1 MTVRIRPAGARVA
14 SSDSGLGEMRIKGKI
29 LSVVAGLGAV
39 ALALAG
45 VGLYSLTTFNGA
57 YQASE
62 QAFIRA
68 GYSERLNR
76 LVTAVVMDARGI
88 YAAEKSA
95 DAKKF
100 GEGVMASLDQI
111 DDLLKT
117 WDPIVPADDR
127 AMFDAVK
134 RDAGTFRTFRSETV
148 RLAAEVSPQAANEQG
163 NNEQNRSNRKAFQT
177 SIDALKAAG
186 LEDQQEATARAK
198 AVYDEAFMLLGL
210 VTLIGVGG
218 ALVAAAIFAQRKIAS
233 PLTQV
238 SGAIEA
244 LARGERVSIPQ
255 TAARDEIGEIW
266 RGMSVFAKAMEETEH
281 MRAAEADAEKSRV
294 AARRAEM
301 AQVASRFE
309 NAVGAMV
316 TDLASSARGMDSAAG
331 DLAASAQQART
342 QSESVVNAAAET
354 AANVQA
360 VAAATEELS
369 ATAREVGSQ
378 AIAATDVAAAAVEN
392 VRKARQRVEELDRGS
407 QKIGEFV
414 RLIQEIAGQTNLL
427 ALNATIEA
435 ARAGESGRGFAV
447 VASEVKSL
455 ADQTARATEEITAQM
470 GAIQSAS
477 SDTVHA
483 IQDIDRVIAR
493 VHEIAVSVSA
503 AVEEQHAA
511 TSEIARNVSQAAQGT
526 QRVTD
531 EMAQMQQAANGAGA
545 GAAQMRSS
553 AGELADRAGM
563 LGRQVDGFLRDVR
576 AS

>member
-1 MTVRIRPAGARVA
+1 
-14 SSDSGLGEMRIKGKI
+14 MRIKGKI
-29 LSVVAGLGAV
+29 LAVVGGLGAV

-45 VGLYSLTTFNGA
+45 VGLYSLATFNDA
-57 YQASE
+57 YRASE
-62 QAFIRA
+62 QAFVRA

-88 YAAEKSA
+88 YAAHTSA

-100 GEGVMASLDQI
+100 GDGVLASLNEI
-111 DDLLKT
+111 DALLAA
-117 WDPIVPADDR
+117 WDPIVPAEDR
-127 AMFDAVK
+127 AKFEAVK
-134 RDAGTFRTFRSETV
+134 RDSASFRAFRTETA
-148 RLAAEVSPQAANEQG
+148 RLGAEVSPQAANEQG
-163 NNEQNRSNRKAFQT
+163 NNEPNRANRKAFQA
-177 SIDALKAAG
+177 SIDALKEDG
-186 LEDQQEATARAK
+186 LKDQHEATERAQS
-198 AVYDEAFMLLGL
+198 VYDVAFMSLGL
-210 VTLIGVGG
+210 LTLFGVGG
-218 ALVAAAIFAQRKIAS
+218 ALVAAGVFAQRQIAR
-233 PLTQV
+233 PLAQV

-244 LARGERVSIPQ
+244 LAKGERVSIPQ

-266 RGMSVFAKAMEETEH
+266 RGMSVFAKAMEDTER

-294 AARRAEM
+294 AARRKEM
-301 AQVASRFE
+301 AEVASRFE
-309 NAVGAMV
+309 SAVGAMV
-316 TDLASSARGMDSAAG
+316 TELAASARGMDSAAG
-331 DLAASAQQART
+331 DLAASAQQAKA

-392 VRKARQRVEELDRGS
+392 VRKARERVEALDRGS

-447 VASEVKSL
+447 VASEVKNL

-483 IQDIDRVIAR
+483 IQDIDKVIAR

-531 EMAQMQQAANGAGA
+531 EMDQMREAANGAGD
-545 GAAQMRSS
+545 GAARMRSS
-553 AGELADRAGM
+553 AGDLADRAGV